1 MTKSFEIHYED
12 IDLNEKYFSMYL
24 GQGLRYEIAAFISLI
39 NHYDRKQIMSK
50 KESIALARVM
60 ETFLQDEQ
68 KKIIE
73 L

>member
-1 MTKSFEIHYED
+1 MTKNFEIHYENT
-12 IDLNEKYFSMYL
+12 DLNEKYFSMYL
-24 GQGLRYEIAAFISLI
+24 GQGLRYEIAAFVSLI

-50 KESIALARVM
+50 KESIALARM
-60 ETFLQDEQ
+60 EAFLQDEQ